1 VPSAALPGASSV
13 YFDFDS
19 TSLSGDA
26 RSVVQQHGDYL
37 ATHRQPIRL
46 EGNADER
53 GSREYNLALG
63 QQRAEAVRK
72 ALTLRGLPADGV
84 EAISYGEERPR
95 CQEATEACFASNRR
109 VDFIYPR

>member
-1 VPSAALPGASSV
+1 VPSAALPRASSV

-19 TSLSGDA
+19 TSLSGEA
-26 RSVVQQHGDYL
+26 RSVVQQQGDYL

-63 QQRAEAVRK
+63 QQRAETVRQ

-95 CQEATEACFASNRR
+95 CHEATETCFASNRR